1 MDTPKQLVVIVGP
14 TAVGKTELCVAL
26 AEKWKTEVVSADA
39 RQLYREMQIGTARP
53 TAAELRGVPHHF
65 LGSHSVTE
73 DYHVGQYEADALA
86 LLDQLFTRHD
96 RLILTGGSGLYV
108 QAVCE
113 GLDAMPTVDAA
124 SRQQARDLYARE
136 GLAALQRAVA
146 LRDPAY
152 YRQADVQN
160 PQRLM
165 RALEVMLASGQP
177 FSAFRTAQ
185 PQPRPF
191 KVVRLGLTR
200 ARPVLYARIH
210 QRVAAMLAAGLVD
223 EVRGLLPH
231 RDRNA
236 LQTVGYREVFAYLD
250 GDIDEAEMRRL
261 LGRNTRRYAKRQLTW
276 FRRDRTIAWLDLDT
290 LSDPAAVIADSIGP

>member
-1 MDTPKQLVVIVGP
+1 MDKQLVVIVGP
-14 TAVGKTELCVAL
+14 TAVGKTDLCVAL
-26 AEKWKTEVVSADA
+26 AEKWGTEVVSADA

-53 TAAELRGVPHHF
+53 TTAELRGVPHHF
-65 LGSHSVTE
+65 LGSHTVTD
-73 DYHVGQYEADALA
+73 DYHVGQYEAEALA
-86 LLDQLFTRHD
+86 LLDTLFARHD
-96 RLILTGGSGLYV
+96 RVILTGGSGLYV
-108 QAVCE
+108 RAVCD

-124 SRQQARDLYARE
+124 SRQQARDLYARQ
-136 GLAALQRAVA
+136 GLESLQRAVA
-146 LRDPAY
+146 LRDPTY

-191 KVVRLGLTR
+191 RVVKLGLTR
-200 ARPVLYARIH
+200 ARPVLYDRIN
-210 QRVAAMLAAGLVD
+210 QRVATMLAAGLVD
-223 EVRGLLPH
+223 EVRGLRPH

-250 GDIDEAEMRRL
+250 GEIDEAEMVRL
-261 LGRNTRRYAKRQLTW
+261 LRRNTRRYAKRQLTW
-276 FRRDRTIAWLDLDT
+276 FRRDPAVAWLDLDT
-290 LSDPAAVIADSIGP
+290 LADPAATIAVRIGP